1 MEEEVLEEMSIEEVI
16 DRAVELNQ
24 TIEIEYCTRNG
35 RVFTCQISNIEYSRY
50 YGGLYIQAYRQD
62 LKADRT
68 FKISRILSVNGHS
81 FSRIYWDQIGD
92 DFKRLY

>member
-1 MEEEVLEEMSIEEVI
+1 MSIEEVI
-16 DRAVELNQ
+16 DRAVEQNQ

-35 RVFTCQISNIEYSRY
+35 RVFTCQISDIEYSRY

-81 FSRIYWDQIGD
+81 FSRIFWNQIGD
-92 DFKRLY
+92 NFNVI